1 MRACARLGLR
11 IIANRPEWLGAETA
25 GMPPK
30 LSALIENANNI
41 RASAA

>member
-1 MRACARLGLR
+1 LDEGPLSAAETRLLQ
-11 IIANRPEWLGAETA
+11 WLGAETS

-30 LSALIENANNI
+30 LGALIETANNI